1 MKKLVKSVAAVSAA
15 LIATTQQA
23 SAEVTLWVLGAAR
36 HGDPHRAPHRDG
48 FGFNHGRGHGGH
60 GGHGRGGGFGHHGDA
75 GGGSS
80 GGGVPS
86 APEIDVSQAA
96 AAIIIVLVAFL
107 LIREIY
113 LRQRPQLV

>member
-1 MKKLVKSVAAVSAA
+1 MDGVWGMKKLIKTLAVATAAVV
-15 LIATTQQA
+15 ATTQQA
-23 SAEVTLWVLGAAR
+23 SAEVTLWLMNSAR
-36 HGDPHRAPHRDG
+36 HGEGMHRHPYRD
-48 FGFNHGRGHGGH
+48 HHSRGHGHGHNYGH
-60 GGHGRGGGFGHHGDA
+60 GG

-113 LRQRPQLV
+113 LRQQPQPV

>member
-1 MKKLVKSVAAVSAA
+1 MGFGGMKKLIKTLAAVTTAVV
-15 LIATTQQA
+15 ATTQQA
-23 SAEVTLWVLGAAR
+23 SAEVALWLMNSAR
-36 HGDPHRAPHRDG
+36 HGDGMHRQSYRD
-48 FGFNHGRGHGGH
+48 HHSRGHGHGHSYGH
-60 GGHGRGGGFGHHGDA
+60 GG

-80 GGGVPS
+80 GGGAPS